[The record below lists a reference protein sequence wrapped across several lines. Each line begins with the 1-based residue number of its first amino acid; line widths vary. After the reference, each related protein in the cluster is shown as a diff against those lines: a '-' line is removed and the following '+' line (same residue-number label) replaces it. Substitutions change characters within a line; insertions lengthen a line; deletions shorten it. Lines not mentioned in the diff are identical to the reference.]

1 MGVLVQDW
9 NYKNYV
15 QFVFDLQIIH
25 DQQVVRSCNNP
36 FNVDLIQIRLVV
48 LRFVGFGL

>member
-1 MGVLVQDW
+1 MIGVLVQDW
-9 NYKNYV
+9 NYV

-25 DQQVVRSCNNP
+25 DQQMVRICNNP
-36 FNVDLIQIRLVV
+36 FNVDVLQIGLIV